1 MGCGVMSR
9 TKGKKSNHPETD
21 DTGTFWRVTLFETD
35 TRLRVCR
42 SFAKSELAATED
54 VFAQVAERHKM
65 DAPPPTVSDGH
76 NGCGAAMIEVFGQVP
91 EYKGVGPRPKHKSAV
106 EGWQCLKMVK
116 NQSEDRSTAHCPK
129 VVIFGQQE
137 EVLLL
142 LGHGTV
148 HLERSHLTMRNF
160 NARITRKGLGV
171 SKKYEMHQLSAAWE
185 DTYYNFCHTVRTLK
199 TPIMMEFQNLPVQ
212 KFQPKWIHR
221 TPLMAAQ
228 ITNVVWSVNE
238 LLYALPV
245 FNRKQSSNG

>member
-1 MGCGVMSR
+1 M
-9 TKGKKSNHPETD
+9 
-21 DTGTFWRVTLFETD
+21 ETD

-42 SFAKSELAATED
+42 SFAKSEFEATVE
-54 VFAQVAERHKM
+54 VFEQVAERHEM

-76 NGCGAAMIEVFGQVP
+76 NGCGAAMVKVFGKIP
-91 EYKGVGPRPKHKSAV
+91 DYKGVGPKPKHKAAQ

-129 VVIFGQQE
+129 VVVFGEEE

-160 NARITRKGLGV
+160 NARITRKGLGI
-171 SKKYEMHQLSAAWE
+171 SKKYEMHKLAAAWE

-199 TPIMMEFQNLPVQ
+199 ETIPTSANTESTTP
-212 KFQPKWIHR
+212 KFQPKWIHT
-221 TPLMAAQ
+221 TPLMAANL
-228 ITNVVWSVNE
+228 TNKIWYVKE
-238 LLYALPV
+238 LLYALPLI
-245 FNRKQSSNG
+245 NRKHSSSG